1 MTVTVIAPHPDDE
14 SIGCGGVLCKHSA
27 RGDRVV
33 VVYLTSGEL
42 GLKSL
47 PKKTAWE
54 TRESEAQRAA
64 KVLGVAAT
72 VFLRAPDWAVAE
84 DAKNL
89 SEQLGALFRQ
99 ERPKMIYLPHP
110 AEWHPDHK
118 ACWPILRSALASGLL
133 PDVTLRAYE
142 IWTPLTEF
150 DHVEDITAEMQRKMR
165 AVRCHRSQ
173 LHEFAYDRAVRG
185 LNQFR
190 GIMAGRCSYAEVFQS
205 LTEKGTS

>member
-1 MTVTVIAPHPDDE
+1 
-14 SIGCGGVLCKHSA
+14 
-27 RGDRVV
+27 
-33 VVYLTSGEL
+33 
-42 GLKSL
+42 
-47 PKKTAWE
+47 
-54 TRESEAQRAA
+54 
-64 KVLGVAAT
+64 
-72 VFLRAPDWAVAE
+72 
-84 DAKNL
+84 
-89 SEQLGALFRQ
+89 
-99 ERPKMIYLPHP
+99 MIYLPHP

-205 LTEKGTS
+205 LTEKGAS